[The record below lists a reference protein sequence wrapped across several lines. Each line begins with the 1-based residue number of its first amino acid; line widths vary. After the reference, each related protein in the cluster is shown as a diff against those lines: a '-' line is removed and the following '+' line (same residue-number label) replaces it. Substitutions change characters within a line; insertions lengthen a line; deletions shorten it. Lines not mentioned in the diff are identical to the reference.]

1 MPLQVR
7 LRKSYARKAGYSR
20 YSGLGK
26 LIKPVENQEGRWYVK
41 FVNLGETFLSVGR
54 HGVHELAYVDV
65 APLNKLKEKKDLVE
79 PGKDEDDTSV
89 CRSPPTPAPPSPRK
103 PGVVFDHTSIATS
116 IATAG
121 LFVTALRA
129 LGIHSRVHDEIR
141 MWNSRSKDLLTSLI
155 ESLNPQL

>member
-1 MPLQVR
+1 M
-7 LRKSYARKAGYSR
+7 
-20 YSGLGK
+20 GK

-89 CRSPPTPAPPSPRK
+89 CRSPPSPAPASR
-103 PGVVFDHTSIATS
+103 GVGGRSSLAFGARH
-116 IATAG
+116 AG
-121 LFVTALRA
+121 SVALSRA
-129 LGIHSRVHDEIR
+129 LVLSPAFSV
-141 MWNSRSKDLLTSLI
+141 
-155 ESLNPQL
+155 